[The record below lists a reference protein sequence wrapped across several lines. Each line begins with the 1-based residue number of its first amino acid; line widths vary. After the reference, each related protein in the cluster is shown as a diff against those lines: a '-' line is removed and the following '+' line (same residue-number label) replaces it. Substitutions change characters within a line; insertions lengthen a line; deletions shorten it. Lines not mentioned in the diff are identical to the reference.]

1 MLSLDDGR
9 GRHRGGEGLVLT
21 ERQEGKM
28 TLRTLVGVVT
38 LATTLKHKIIT
49 ITAMKIFKYSK
60 QNLDL

>member
-21 ERQEGKM
+21 ERQEGEV

-49 ITAMKIFKYSK
+49 VTAMTIFKYSK